1 VEGAW
6 ACRPGAAGGGLGR
19 RGLHPQAWVL
29 HEKTRTEWSAR
40 LDQSLIEILAS
51 LQEIDR
57 RNRERELE
65 LAELERQSTELND
78 LLSAKR
84 VQVEAARLE
93 SGNANGRRRQLEEQL
108 QDDEQKIKDRRM
120 RLNRIRNDK
129 ELIVAQREI
138 ELTKEANSRLEEE
151 ILTLLE
157 QSEAVDGGL
166 REAEGELREL
176 EDRATKHQ
184 DHAKTRIQQL
194 RGEIESDRGSRDDL
208 ASKLNVSVRKRYEQ
222 VFARRGGVA
231 VVEVRRGICTGC
243 NMSLPPQLYIEVRKG
258 RDVIVCPSCQRILY
272 SRGDAAGGEAR
283 AGDS

>member
-1 VEGAW
+1 ME
-6 ACRPGAAGGGLGR
+6 
-19 RGLHPQAWVL
+19 
-29 HEKTRTEWSAR
+29 
-40 LDQSLIEILAS
+40 SLIEILAS

-57 RNRERELE
+57 RNRERQLE
-65 LAELERQSTELND
+65 LAELERQSTELQER
-78 LLSAKR
+78 LTGKR
-84 VQVEAARLE
+84 QRVEAARVE

-108 QDDEQKIKDRRM
+108 QDEERKIKERRM

-129 ELIVAQREI
+129 ELVVAQREI

-176 EDRATKHQ
+176 EERVAKHEE
-184 DHAKTRIQQL
+184 HARSRIAQL
-194 RGEIESDRGSRDDL
+194 RGEIESDRGERDAL

-231 VVEVRRGICTGC
+231 VVEVRRGICLGC
-243 NMSLPPQLYIEVRKG
+243 NMHVPPQLYIEIQKG

-272 SRGDAAGGEAR
+272 SRGESAADEQQAR
-283 AGDS
+283 SGS